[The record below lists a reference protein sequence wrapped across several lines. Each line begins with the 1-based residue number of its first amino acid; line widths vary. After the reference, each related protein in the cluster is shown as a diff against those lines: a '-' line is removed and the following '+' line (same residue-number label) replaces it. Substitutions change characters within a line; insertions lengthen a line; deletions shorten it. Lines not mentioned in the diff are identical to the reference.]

1 MLFPSGSLVLLVG
14 APASGKSTLT
24 RALVAAGEIDRHA
37 VVCADDYRELL
48 TGTAD
53 DLGHER
59 RVFRVVRMTLHERLR
74 QGATVVL
81 DATNLS
87 ASRRRKHI
95 LVAHEYRRPVVAVRF
110 DVPVKELL
118 ARNSRRRRQ
127 VPPGA
132 VVIMSRQ
139 LAKGATTEH
148 LLEEGCATV
157 LGADEVLSALHA

>member
-1 MLFPSGSLVLLVG
+1 MLFPDGSLVLLVG
-14 APASGKSTLT
+14 APASGKSTLA
-24 RALVAAGEIDRHA
+24 RALVAAGEIGPHA

-48 TGTAD
+48 TGSHD

-59 RVFRVVRMTLHERLR
+59 RVFRVVRMTLQERLS

-87 ASRRRKHI
+87 GKRRRRHMA
-95 LVAHEYRRPVVAVRF
+95 VAKEHARPVVAVRF

-118 ARNSRRRRQ
+118 ARNAVRRRQ

-132 VVIMSRQ
+132 IVIMSRR
-139 LAKGATTEH
+139 LASDATAEH
-148 LLEEGCATV
+148 LLAEGCAV
-157 LGADEVLSALHA
+157 VHDADSVFAALEK